1 MSGAALIR
9 ARIVDRS
16 RQDGFTLIEMLV
28 VMAVIAIL
36 LAIAV
41 PAMLGQ
47 RERAK
52 DAAASA
58 NVRQAIA
65 AVEAY
70 HQDHGT
76 YLGMTVPGLR
86 ASYDSGL
93 APSIA
98 LGALTPAAYCVQA
111 TVDGHT
117 WHVNGPGGP
126 DVLAGSC

>member
-9 ARIVDRS
+9 ARIVERS

-65 AVEAY
+65 SVEAY

-86 ASYDSGL
+86 AGYDSGL
-93 APSIA
+93 ASSIA
-98 LGALTPAAYCVQA
+98 LGALTPGTYCVQA
-111 TVDGHT
+111 SVDGRT
-117 WHVNGPGGP
+117 WHVDGPGGP
-126 DVLAGSC
+126 NVLAGSC